1 MNEPLHVFQILLVG
15 AICAELD
22 RQHPGAFIDQDMMN
36 AIIQAADDIV
46 AAANAGGL
54 TLPKRTA

>member
-1 MNEPLHVFQILLVG
+1 MNEPLRVFQIQLVG

-36 AIIQAADDIV
+36 AIIQAADQIV
-46 AAANAGGL
+46 AAAKAGGL
-54 TLPKRTA
+54 TRPTEGP

>member
-1 MNEPLHVFQILLVG
+1 MNKPLRVFQIQLVG

-36 AIIQAADDIV
+36 VIIQAADDIV
-46 AAANAGGL
+46 DAACAGGL
-54 TLPKRTA
+54 TVPQEPA

>member
-1 MNEPLHVFQILLVG
+1 MSAALRVFQLQLVS

-22 RQHPGAFIDQDMMN
+22 RQNPGAFIDQDMMN

-54 TLPKRTA
+54 TRPTEGP